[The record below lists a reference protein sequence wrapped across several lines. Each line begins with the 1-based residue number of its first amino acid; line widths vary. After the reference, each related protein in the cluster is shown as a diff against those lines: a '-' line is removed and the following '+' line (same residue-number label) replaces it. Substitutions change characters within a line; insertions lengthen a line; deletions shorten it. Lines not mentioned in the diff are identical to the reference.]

1 LTPSPRGDKLSPA
14 HKIRP
19 ADATRQ
25 QKNSFDTKGG
35 NSMNT
40 SRRTLLTA
48 GAATAAL
55 AAMPRAFAQ
64 WQPSQRYP
72 DPSIRIIDPSFA
84 RYRIAQ
90 TKVER
95 IASGMRWCEG
105 PVWFGDGRYLL
116 WSDIPNNR
124 IMRWDEETGSV
135 RVFRKPSNNA
145 NGNTRDR
152 QGRLLTCEH
161 DTRRVTRTEYDGS
174 ITVIADK
181 YDGKP
186 LNAPNDIVCKSD
198 GSIWFTDPPFG
209 ILGNYEG
216 HVAKAELPTNIYRV
230 DGQTGALTVATGD
243 VDRPNGLCFS
253 PDESKLYVIVAG
265 ANPREIH
272 VFDVL
277 DKGARL
283 ANRRKLL
290 TAETDGT
297 PDGFRCDVDGNLWC
311 GWGMGREGLDGVA
324 IFNPDGKLIGRIEL
338 PERCANLCF
347 GGRYRNRL
355 FMAASTSVYSVYVN
369 TQGVLG
375 G

>member
-1 LTPSPRGDKLSPA
+1 MDL
-14 HKIRP
+14 
-19 ADATRQ
+19 
-25 QKNSFDTKGG
+25 N
-35 NSMNT
+35 
-40 SRRTLLTA
+40 RRSLLTA
-48 GAATAAL
+48 GAAAMAMAA
-55 AAMPRAFAQ
+55 APRAFSQAAQSAPSPQ

-72 DPSIRIIDPSFA
+72 DPSIKILDPSFA

-95 IASGMRWCEG
+95 IAGGMRWCEG

-124 IMRWDEETGSV
+124 IMRWDEETG
-135 RVFRKPSNNA
+135 RVSIFRKPSNNA

-161 DTRRVTRTEYDGS
+161 DSRRVTRTEYDGS
-174 ITVIADK
+174 ITVIADR

-186 LNAPNDIVCKSD
+186 LNSPNDVVCKSD

-216 HVAKAELPTNIYRV
+216 HVAKPELPTNIYRV
-230 DGQTGALTVATGD
+230 DASGKLSVATGD
-243 VDRPNGLCFS
+243 VNRPNGLCFS

-265 ANPREIH
+265 ATPREIH
-272 VFDVL
+272 AFDVT
-277 DKGARL
+277 DKGTRL
-283 ANRRKLL
+283 GNRRTLL
-290 TAETDGT
+290 TAEPDGT

-324 IFNPDGKLIGRIEL
+324 IFNADGKPIGRIDL

-347 GGRYRNRL
+347 GGLYRNRL
-355 FMAASTSVYSVYVN
+355 FMAASTSVYSLYVN